1 MSMDDVVS
9 LWGKPL
15 AIGCCRSNHPS
26 FSFDDVWVSF
36 EGNQV
41 CEVGLYIS
49 RPWTPQFAEGL
60 VPISRKEEWIRFLG
74 QPAAEIPN
82 ASALLLRYETNQTL
96 TTLSFGLQDKWLS
109 DVHVS
114 RPSGVQATGKSDER
128 R

>member
-1 MSMDDVVS
+1 MLCRSR
-9 LWGKPL
+9 GKPL

-26 FSFDDVWVSF
+26 SQLDDVWVSF

-49 RPWTPQFAEGL
+49 RLGHLSLPRGL
-60 VPISRKEEWIRFLG
+60 CPFRAKRSGFDFSAN
-74 QPAAEIPN
+74 QPESTN